1 MSWRPSELRKVKSRE
16 GDQVAAVQRNILL
29 LSHPLF
35 STWAASVNDK
45 LCCFLSTSLLFTGP
59 GVKAPEA
66 RTIEYLEEV
75 AIGFARGLAN
85 KTVSA
90 KRSKGLVQSKSGHC
104 SPSQGT
110 AVNINPALLLR
121 DKVILLLNFCHQS
134 KVIWCCKLS
143 PKPGGLVVRRLLCR
157 SDLQVARAVPD
168 GF

>member
-29 LSHPLF
+29 LSHPFF

-121 DKVILLLNFCHQS
+121 DKVMLLLNFAI
-134 KVIWCCKLS
+134 KAKLFDAVNCLPS
-143 PKPGGLVVRRLLCR
+143 
-157 SDLQVARAVPD
+157 QV
-168 GF
+168 GW